1 MLSLGVQ
8 GEELTMSVVF
18 STDCLENKDKF
29 SYWHDVVTKYYAP
42 CTGLTNNEDNFS
54 ATTTVQ
60 DVGLAEL
67 SHVISDGIRYDRRPS
82 DLRSTPREDIFLSIM
97 LEGGGYFSQN
107 DRQVKHQ
114 TGDILIYDSAKPYC
128 FNYSNA
134 YKSMLLKLPRPLVQ
148 SKTSHIDQLGG
159 TIVNCQSVY
168 GKLIKSL
175 MQETLT
181 IASSVKLSQQNEFIL
196 PTLEMLTTAIQRS
209 SERTTDTAHSKRL
222 SKIKTYIHRHIT
234 DEELSINSIA
244 TENNVSLR
252 TLSRL
257 FAEIGETP
265 RNWLQM
271 QRLSFAYEAL
281 ATRKVSNVT
290 QAALTFGYKD
300 LSHFSR
306 TFKKQYGFSPKELYS

>member
-1 MLSLGVQ
+1 
-8 GEELTMSVVF
+8 MSMVF
-18 STDCLENKDKF
+18 STDSLENKDKF
-29 SYWHDVVTKYYAP
+29 SYWHEVVTKYYAP
-42 CTGLTNNEDNFS
+42 CTGLTNNKENFS

-97 LEGGGYFSQN
+97 LEGEGYFSQN
-107 DRQVKHQ
+107 DHQVKHQ
-114 TGDILIYDSAKPYC
+114 AGDILIYDSAKPYC

-134 YKSMLLKLPRPLVQ
+134 YKSMLLKLPRSLVQ
-148 SKTSHIDQLGG
+148 TKISHIDQLGG
-159 TIVNCQSVY
+159 TIIKCQSVY

-175 MQETLT
+175 MQDTLV
-181 IASSVKLSQQNEFIL
+181 IASSPELSQKNEFIL
-196 PTLEMLTTAIQRS
+196 PTLEMLTTAMQRAS
-209 SERTTDTAHSKRL
+209 DGREQATDTGHSKLL
-222 SKIKTYIHRHIT
+222 SEIKTYIHRHIT
-234 DEELSINSIA
+234 DEELSINRIA
-244 TENNVSLR
+244 TENNVSVR

-300 LSHFSR
+300 LSQFSR
-306 TFKKQYGFSPKELYS
+306 TFKKQYGISPKDLYRTN